1 MATTTVT
8 TVLPVA
14 ENSARSWHR
23 RILSGHPAAARS
35 LRALR
40 SRAPLLCLLILQ
52 TALSL
57 RLDNTAFQDEALY
70 LYAGHREIAQLL
82 HHTPTY
88 DNYASYFSG
97 MPFLYPVL
105 GALADS
111 AAGLAGAR
119 ALSLVLMLATTVL
132 LYCLTRRLFGRQ
144 AGLLAAAAFALTGPT
159 LFLGHLAT
167 YDATALFLLALAS
180 WIAVRTMCAPLAA
193 VLLAGPPLVL
203 AALVKYAALL
213 FVPTVVVL
221 AALAAVP
228 DRGWWRAALRGLLLA
243 GTAVACGY
251 GVLRLAGPAFLA
263 GVHSTTTA
271 RQPGTDPA
279 RVIAWDSVRYG
290 GVVLALAVAG
300 IPLLVRAHG
309 AAAGAR
315 RDSWPGR
322 LALGV
327 LLSGT
332 ALLAPASQIHLH
344 TLTSLHKHVGY
355 GLFFAAPMAGYALSR
370 LVGSRLHDPRRLG
383 LALGACLLIAE
394 LGIQQSTQFFRQWP
408 NTARLVG
415 ILRTQVR
422 PVSGHYLVE
431 ESEVPR
437 YYLRDLV
444 QPYQWTGTY
453 YFAYTDRKGR
463 QYTGVPAYQAAIADH
478 YFDLV
483 MLRYGPTSAL
493 DHQIDAGLTERH
505 GYHLITKAKANSS
518 YGAGTWYV
526 WQAGG

>member
-1 MATTTVT
+1 MTATA
-8 TVLPVA
+8 LPVA
-14 ENSARSWHR
+14 ADGARPSHR
-23 RILSGHPAAARS
+23 RNPLGHPAAARS

-40 SRAPLLCLLILQ
+40 SGAPLLCLLILQ

-88 DNYASYFSG
+88 DGYASYFSG
-97 MPFLYPVL
+97 APFLYPVL
-105 GALADS
+105 GALADG

-119 ALSLVLMLATTVL
+119 ALSLLMMLATTVL
-132 LYCLTRRLFGRQ
+132 LYGLTRRLFGRQ

-167 YDATALFLLALAS
+167 YDATALFLLALGS
-180 WIAVRTMCAPLAA
+180 WIAVRTVRSPLAA
-193 VLLAGPPLVL
+193 VLLAGPPLAL
-203 AALVKYAALL
+203 AALTKYAALL

-221 AALAAVP
+221 AVLAAVP
-228 DRGWWRAALRGLLLA
+228 DRGWWRAALRGLLVAATA
-243 GTAVACGY
+243 GACGY
-251 GVLRLAGPAFLA
+251 GMLRLAGTAFLA
-263 GVHSTTTA
+263 GVRSTTTA
-271 RQPGTDPA
+271 RQAGTDPV
-279 RVIAWDSVRYG
+279 RVIAWDCAQYG
-290 GVVLALAVAG
+290 GVVFVLAVTG
-300 IPLLVRAHG
+300 TLLLVRAHG
-309 AAAGAR
+309 AAAGPR

-327 LLSGT
+327 VLSGT
-332 ALLAPASQIHLH
+332 ALLAPAYQIHLQ

-355 GLFFAAPMAGYALSR
+355 GLFFAAPMAGYTLSR

-394 LGIQQSTQFFRQWP
+394 LGIQQSAQFFRQWP
-408 NTARLVG
+408 NAAEQVR

-422 PVSGHYLVE
+422 PVTGHYLVE

-444 QPYQWTGTY
+444 QPYQWAGTY
-453 YFAYTDRKGR
+453 YFEYTDHKGR
-463 QYTGVPAYQAAIADH
+463 HYAGVPAYQAAIADH

-483 MLRYGPTSAL
+483 VLRYGPTAAL
-493 DHQIDAGLTERH
+493 DHQIDAGLAARH
-505 GYHLITKAKANSS
+505 GYRLVAKANADSG
-518 YGAGTWYV
+518 YGTGTWYV
-526 WQAGG
+526 WRAGG